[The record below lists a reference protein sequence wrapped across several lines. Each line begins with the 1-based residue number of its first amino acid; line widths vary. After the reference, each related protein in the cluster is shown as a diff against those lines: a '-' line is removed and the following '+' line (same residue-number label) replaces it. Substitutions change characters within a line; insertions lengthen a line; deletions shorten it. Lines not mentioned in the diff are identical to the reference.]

1 MNGLKNNGLFMFKI
15 KAKQFISLILIVLI
29 FSQIVLAQSV
39 RGEKNFFTSDVV
51 NIYFLMLLF
60 ATIINRLL
68 EYAKLLVIL
77 VNQRVGLLTRLSDA
91 LFDSVTHK
99 MDLLGINYD
108 AQKVREKL
116 NKHVVFVI
124 MQFGA
129 FVMGI
134 FLAWWLQLNVM
145 AQVQFSMGKVWGF
158 VLTGVLIGAGV
169 EPIHAFFRIAQEK
182 RKIKK
187 LMSTLGD
194 FSDDSD

>member
-1 MNGLKNNGLFMFKI
+1 MFKI